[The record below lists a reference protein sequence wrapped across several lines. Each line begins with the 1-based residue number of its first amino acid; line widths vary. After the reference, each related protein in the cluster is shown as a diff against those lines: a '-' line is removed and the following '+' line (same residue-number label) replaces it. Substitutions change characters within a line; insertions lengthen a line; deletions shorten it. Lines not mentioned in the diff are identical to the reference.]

1 MKDTDVLVYPNPA
14 SNQLFIQTGLNLANS
29 VFNIYN
35 LAGEIVL
42 QQQINSKT
50 DVINISCLI
59 SGVYIYK
66 IEQDN
71 KIIDTGKFVK
81 K

>member
-35 LAGEIVL
+35 LSGEMVL

-66 IEQDN
+66 IEQNN

-81 K
+81 N